1 MVLKWKDKRDVTVL
15 STIHD
20 NSMVKT
26 VSRRGLETK
35 KPKVIVDYDANI
47 GGVDLSDGLLC
58 HYTTARLRMKKFY
71 LKCLG
76 IYYTFQY

>member
-35 KPKVIVDYDANI
+35 KSKVIVGYDANI

-58 HYTTARLRMKKFY
+58 PLYDSKT
-71 LKCLG
+71 
-76 IYYTFQY
+76 